1 MQMIQS
7 KIKVK
12 TVDEGQIQE
21 LFSDLNEC
29 LRHSHG
35 FISGILLRSNVSQE
49 ILYYMSMWMDEECAK
64 QGRSHLLQFLKENK
78 SACMETSEDSMEV
91 LLSVTAEGDFKP
103 IVN

>member
-21 LFSDLNEC
+21 LFSNLNES

-35 FISGILLRSNVSQE
+35 FISGILLRSNGTEE
-49 ILYYMSMWMDEECAK
+49 ILYYMSMWMDGECAK
-64 QGRSHLLQFLKENK
+64 QGRKHLLHFLKENQ
-78 SACMETSEDSMEV
+78 SACSEMSEDSMEV

-103 IVN
+103 VVN